1 MYKITEIVKDEIL
14 EIIFSDKQSQSKSY
28 TISNEKG
35 DEIMKVEISGFT
47 QRTCLYIGD
56 LKKGKYQFKIGEGN
70 LKSFEVL

>member
-1 MYKITEIVKDEIL
+1 MCERGT
-14 EIIFSDKQSQSKSY
+14 
-28 TISNEKG
+28 
-35 DEIMKVEISGFT
+35 EIMKGKISGFT

>member
-35 DEIMKVEISGFT
+35 DEIMKVKILGFT

-70 LKSFEVL
+70 LKSF

>member
-35 DEIMKVEISGFT
+35 DEIMKGKISGFT

>member
-35 DEIMKVEISGFT
+35 DEIMKVKILGFT